1 MQEKKQMKQIIEFE
15 DFFIQKKNKNR
26 LKKLLRAEINDVMS
40 EIKNTHLLY
49 HPLAAYR
56 DTIRFVV
63 GVGVLF
69 AEFDSGLFI
78 QLLDDIKSKQRR
90 K

>member
-15 DFFIQKKNKNR
+15 DFLLQKKNKNR

-49 HPLAAYR
+49 HPL
-56 DTIRFVV
+56 F
-63 GVGVLF
+63 
-69 AEFDSGLFI
+69 
-78 QLLDDIKSKQRR
+78 
-90 K
+90 